1 MYIKICSYCGKEYT
15 TRKNKQKYCSPDCQ
29 YNSFRADRGTAV
41 CKQCGK
47 TFVVGRECKGVY
59 CSKQCSIKNAKA
71 IQVIIREE
79 QKLKRHQKQEQKRL
93 MYEELKQKYKQ
104 LKQRYYSAQNKL
116 NHIKC
121 CEICNKQFIA
131 NDTRQKFC
139 CAKCKNK
146 YNNRRKDKR
155 IYKNGKPDLS
165 ISLTRLYMRDMGICQ
180 LCGKHINFDCN
191 SNSKDYPSIDHIK
204 PIAKGGLHSWNNV
217 QLACRGCNSA
227 KSDKF

>member
-1 MYIKICSYCGKEYT
+1 MYIKICGYCGKQYT

-29 YNSFRADRGTAV
+29 YNSLRVDRGTAV

-47 TFVVGRECKGVY
+47 TFVVGRGCKGVY
-59 CSKQCSIKNAKA
+59 CSHKCSTDAIRVMEIERAKQRRCE
-71 IQVIIREE
+71 R
-79 QKLKRHQKQEQKRL
+79 EQKRL

-116 NHIKC
+116 NHIKY
-121 CEICNKQFIA
+121 CEICNKLFIA

-146 YNNRRKDKR
+146 YNNKRKDKR

-180 LCGKHINFDCN
+180 LCGKHIDFDCDSN
-191 SNSKDYPSIDHIK
+191 SNNYPSIDHIK
-204 PIAKGGLHSWNNV
+204 PIAKGGLHSWDNV
-217 QLACRGCNSA
+217 HLACRGCNSA